1 MLYLNLSGG
10 TEGMLKRL
18 PWLAVFG
25 LMLTHGLVAGAEDT
39 NSITGE
45 AAQHETNLLTMNFR
59 GAPLNLVLDYLSD
72 AAGFIINKE
81 ADVKGTVDLWSKFPV
96 TRAEAIELVH
106 AVLKKNGYALVR
118 NGRILTVV
126 SLDSAKTA
134 D

>member
-81 ADVKGTVDLWSKFPV
+81 ADVKGTVEVWSKQPV
-96 TRAEAIELVH
+96 TKDEAVELLSS
-106 AVLKKNGYALVR
+106 VLRKNGYGMTR
-118 NGRILTVV
+118 NGRILTIVAM
-126 SLDSAKTA
+126 DSVK
-134 D
+134 